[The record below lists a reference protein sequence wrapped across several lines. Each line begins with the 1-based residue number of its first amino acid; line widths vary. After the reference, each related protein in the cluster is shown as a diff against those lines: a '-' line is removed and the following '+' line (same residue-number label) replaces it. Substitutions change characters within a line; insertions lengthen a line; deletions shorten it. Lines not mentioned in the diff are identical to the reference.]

1 MPKRSNIFK
10 SYTSLVI
17 IWAILELW
25 LFFIFYADYAD
36 NDTVYDRQPPQMY
49 FSGK

>member
-10 SYTSLVI
+10 RYTLVI
-17 IWAILELW
+17 IWAILWLLW
-25 LFFIFYADYAD
+25 FIFNADYAD
-36 NDTVYDRQPPQMY
+36 NDRVYDTQPQMY